1 MAVRG
6 RRQPHCL
13 AAGPP
18 DRRRRV
24 EQLPE
29 VDREAGQCHLVGI
42 EPGQV
47 EQVSDQPLQSRR
59 LAPDD
64 PTNLGDPIRGD
75 DPVGQRLGIPAD
87 GGERSAQVV

>member
-1 MAVRG
+1 M
-6 RRQPHCL
+6 
-13 AAGPP
+13 
-18 DRRRRV
+18 
-24 EQLPE
+24 
-29 VDREAGQCHLVGI
+29 GI